1 MKVCPETG
9 LYLDPATGRGI
20 DAVTSQVIGKKKWRK
35 TLDQARK
42 KKKKQVTFSLQSEDQ
57 NLLKKF
63 QIFFKPLFFVFFV
76 LFCQFFIFTK
86 LHKG

>member
-20 DAVTSQVIGKKKWRK
+20 DEVTSQVIGKKKWRK

-42 KKKKQVTFSLQSEDQ
+42 KKKKQVMFSLQIPTSESQHQ
-57 NLLKKF
+57 NPRIRIL
-63 QIFFKPLFFVFFV
+63 
-76 LFCQFFIFTK
+76 
-86 LHKG
+86 